1 MWSMSPQSWCSV
13 CGDGGGGG
21 GGGSHL
27 AAVCERCWWQ
37 GLIIISVGCGDVGWL
52 CSVISNQILC
62 YWTVFKDKRWHTPGC
77 RSISVVSGSYFWKME
92 KKGVSSTTFTHVPV
106 STDRS
111 VLQLGQHLINSVSG
125 ELTWCIKVP
134 LHVCTVPTHSQQSLL
149 SDCSLQNVW
158 QKVDCALRPRP
169 KSLTRDFLSKEL
181 TS

>member
-1 MWSMSPQSWCSV
+1 MWSMSPQSWCSG

-21 GGGSHL
+21 GSHL
-27 AAVCERCWWQ
+27 PDVCERWWWQ
-37 GLIIISVGCGDVGWL
+37 GLITISVGCGDVGWL

-77 RSISVVSGSYFWKME
+77 RSISVVSGWLFWKME
-92 KKGVSSTTFTHVPV
+92 IKGVSPITFMHVPV

-111 VLQLGQHLINSVSG
+111 VLQLRQHLINSVSG

-134 LHVCTVPTHSQQSLL
+134 LHVCTSLHIPNRNQSLL
-149 SDCSLQNVW
+149 SDCSLQNIW